1 MSDVISLL
9 KNDFPS
15 YDSQHDLHERL
26 NEGREDVLEELERRR
41 KEEMMSD
48 KENLLRADIWGM
60 QEEIEEE
67 EDSNVSTSASEAS
80 NPGEYEESEE

>member
-1 MSDVISLL
+1 
-9 KNDFPS
+9 
-15 YDSQHDLHERL
+15 
-26 NEGREDVLEELERRR
+26 
-41 KEEMMSD
+41 MMSD